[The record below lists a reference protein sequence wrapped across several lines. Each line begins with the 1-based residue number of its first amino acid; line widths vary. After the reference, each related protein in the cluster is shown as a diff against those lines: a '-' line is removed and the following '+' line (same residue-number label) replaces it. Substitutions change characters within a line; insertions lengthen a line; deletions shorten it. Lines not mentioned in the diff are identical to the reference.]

1 VGWRLN
7 HDHDTQHDT
16 SENPSESPTTS
27 LTVGPIYQA
36 RVAS

>member
-1 VGWRLN
+1 MGWRLN